1 MPYQDHT
8 AVFVSIVIK
17 IWKLYYLNY
26 HTQYKLT
33 QLELTELISK
43 YYKVKVSVRTIKAWI
58 NNERNQRGQGIGVKR
73 GGYDKQIE

>member
-8 AVFVSIVIK
+8 AEFVSIVIK

-43 YYKVKVSVRTIKAWI
+43 YYKVKVSVRTIISWV
-58 NNERNQRGQGIGVKR
+58 NNERTQRGQGIGVKR
-73 GGYDKQIE
+73 GGYNKQIE